1 MTNPKP
7 YEGHG
12 YDNEGKPYIS
22 GPGNGFGY
30 YAGTLWPDS
39 RFASKEAAEAAAK
52 LCNEAYSQGY
62 RKAQQDIRIALGIP
76 E

>member
-1 MTNPKP
+1 MTQRKP
-7 YEGHG
+7 YEALCG
-12 YDNEGKPYIS
+12 DNEGKPYIA

-52 LCNEAYSQGY
+52 LCNEAYNQGY
-62 RKAQQDIRIALGIP
+62 TKAQQDIRLALGIP